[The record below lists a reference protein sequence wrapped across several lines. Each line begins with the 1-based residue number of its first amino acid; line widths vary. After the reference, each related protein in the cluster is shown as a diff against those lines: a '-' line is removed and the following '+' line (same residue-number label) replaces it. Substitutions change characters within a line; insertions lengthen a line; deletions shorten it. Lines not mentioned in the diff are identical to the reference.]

1 MRYRAWVIFATRN
14 SLKLQNNMFFCHQQ
28 RSCHNAKV
36 VLADDG
42 SSKRQSPIDQSPRH
56 RPAFPQRSFLGGFR
70 TPAPVRA
77 APPSWGRHPQTFTEP
92 DFADMFNLGQRAD
105 VCWLACL
112 VQACHLQS
120 AIQRHLTQFQVS
132 RLCRIGMRS
141 QPARGQL
148 WLNPDGGAYPF
159 RVQPTDAPAF
169 ARLIPSV
176 RMRCSR
182 VV

>member
-1 MRYRAWVIFATRN
+1 MGLPHATKSRW
-14 SLKLQNNMFFCHQQ
+14 LGM
-28 RSCHNAKV
+28 V
-36 VLADDG
+36 E
-42 SSKRQSPIDQSPRH
+42 PSPRAELSH
-56 RPAFPQRSFLGGFR
+56 LDRCKGDKVSLLTGRLCPARALGHCATAPDQRLAMSALPPKATELR
-70 TPAPVRA
+70 T
-77 APPSWGRHPQTFTEP
+77 SWHVSKVPEP

-148 WLNPDGGAYPF
+148 RLNPDGGAYPF